1 MTGIGPQVRSGD
13 GNGDRAVSEVIAFVL
28 VFSIIIGSVGILY
41 MTGFQSM
48 TDFQEGEQMRNA
60 ERAMSALGENLN
72 DVQRNSGIQERSGEL
87 SLRGGTVSS
96 TDDGTTLEISVFD
109 SSTEIHSENVDLGSI
124 TYQQDSSLI
133 AYEGGGVF
141 RGVEGEPSQS
151 VVIDRPRLTCTD
163 TAAVISLVKISGDG
177 DERSIGGEDNVEVT
191 VMESETRV
199 ETFSDADSV
208 EITVDSSAYENG
220 WESVFDQ
227 NEWSWDGSTETATCS
242 VASAVTVRIV
252 EVEVDM

>member
-1 MTGIGPQVRSGD
+1 MTGIGPRVRRGD

-72 DVQRNSGIQERSGEL
+72 DVQRNRGIEERSGEL

-96 TDDGTTLEISVFD
+96 TDDGTTLEISVDDTSGTSVFD
-109 SSTEIHSENVDLGSI
+109 ENVELGSI

-163 TAAVISLVKISGDG
+163 TAAVISVVKISGGG

-199 ETFSDADSV
+199 ETFSDADRV
-208 EITVDSSAYENG
+208 EIDVGGTPAYENG
-220 WESVFDQ
+220 WDTVLSE
-227 NEWSWDGSTETATCS
+227 NGWDSTGTCDSISTA
-242 VASAVTVRIV
+242 TVRIV
-252 EVEVDM
+252 EVEVDF